1 MIDYS
6 LYYFTH
12 SLIATFLWRVGHDS
26 LANKT
31 RFAFDVSSMIERII
45 TSIESETDSRGD
57 YYGHKL

>member
-6 LYYFTH
+6 LYYFSH
-12 SLIATFLWRVGHDS
+12 SLIATFLWRGGHDS
-26 LANKT
+26 LVNKT
-31 RFAFDVSSMIERII
+31 RFAFDVSSMIEPII